1 MEHFTGFEEDPKDR
15 RNRLIC
21 RICSDAGTA
30 LKEVSINRGSK
41 SSHLTSRGHLAAVQ
55 ALAEKSSSLD
65 DRPHQAVALS
75 FVDILGSSSRR
86 NDPPEPSQRPPS
98 PFGNPFS
105 DVVQY
110 ERPDEFFNGAGEQI
124 LFSAGTFADPLA
136 TQRKEIQ
143 QQIDHLS
150 NVPNHSIFG
159 QVSEELEDEAEPE
172 LTVDG
177 AFAATLRRMGR
188 HLIHSQ
194 GFH

>member
-1 MEHFTGFEEDPKDR
+1 
-15 RNRLIC
+15 
-21 RICSDAGTA
+21 
-30 LKEVSINRGSK
+30 
-41 SSHLTSRGHLAAVQ
+41 
-55 ALAEKSSSLD
+55 
-65 DRPHQAVALS
+65 
-75 FVDILGSSSRR
+75 
-86 NDPPEPSQRPPS
+86 
-98 PFGNPFS
+98 
-105 DVVQY
+105 VQY